1 LDFLMG
7 ARGPKPKPAEV
18 RKKEGTYKPS
28 EHGEVVVIG
37 GRPDSLPAP
46 AHLTEH
52 EVALWDEVVPPLLK
66 VGLLDAVDAFAIEA
80 LVLSVSRWREAEEL
94 LKAEGMFVSS
104 PNGYRI
110 AHPAIAVAQKAQAE
124 YRSWCARFGLTP
136 SDRIGLGM
144 AAVRSRSL
152 SQDLAE
158 RIGPSPRVRAK
169 VAASE

>member
-1 LDFLMG
+1 MG

-18 RKKEGTYKPS
+18 RKREGTYKPS

-37 GRPDSLPAP
+37 GRPDDLPAP
-46 AHLTEH
+46 ARLTEH
-52 EVALWDEVVPPLLK
+52 EAAVWSEVVPPLLA
-66 VGLLDAVDAFAIEA
+66 VGLLDRVDTFALEA
-80 LVLSVSRWREAEEL
+80 LVLCVARWREAEDL
-94 LKAEGMFVSS
+94 LKVEGMFVES

-110 AHPAIAVAQKAQAE
+110 AHPAVAVAQKAQAE

-158 RIGPSPRVRAK
+158 RIGPSPRARTK
-169 VAASE
+169 VKPSE